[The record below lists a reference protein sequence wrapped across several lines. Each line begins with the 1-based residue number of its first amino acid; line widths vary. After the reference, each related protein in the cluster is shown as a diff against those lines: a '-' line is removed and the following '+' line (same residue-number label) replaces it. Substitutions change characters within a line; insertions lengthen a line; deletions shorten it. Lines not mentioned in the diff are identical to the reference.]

1 MDTVLTQEEIN
12 KQLAAEDNG
21 LVGMKL
27 MSDWK
32 SQLVRGRGVMR
43 KFYPRWNKQ
52 AQVYR
57 GERWADEQD
66 RKARERG
73 EPTKFIVPIAY
84 AQIETFISFL
94 FMLFTQKETFFE
106 LSPRTND
113 RYWLSVAAE
122 RFLQRDLTHENYEA
136 ELHQTLKNYA
146 RYGLCVMKHGW
157 TEESID
163 SMIEVQTPQLG
174 MMSGEPI
181 GMETTSEQGERIVY
195 EGNKVKALSP
205 YKWIPDPALP
215 VMRFQEGDFCASEE
229 HFTRKALEDR
239 EQRGEVVGVEFVPDL
254 KLDTISDRGIYHYYM
269 TQERSIG
276 NPDGDIFTKRSV
288 ILTEMQVTIVPS
300 KFRVGGRDD
309 NTGGKVLGTSKRSE
323 KWIME
328 IANDARIIRFVPMGN
343 DHRKYSYDACEYSPD
358 SESHVNPGL
367 GETIDPLQEHISW
380 FINSHVTSVRKTV
393 GNQMLI
399 DPSGVE
405 VQDIKDRSPL
415 IRLKPVAYRSGVD
428 KWIKQLPINDVT
440 RNHVNDAMTLKDVV
454 QYVTGINENAMGQY
468 ASGRRSAKESGAVN
482 SGASMRIKT
491 PATLINSTMLRPMA
505 LKLIRNSRQSIS
517 METWKE
523 VMGNDGTPEL
533 FAQFTNPNA
542 QVEGE
547 FDFVVFDTTLPS
559 EKQAQAEAL
568 QEALMAMMQN
578 PQIPMMFGYGP
589 ADLKTLFETI
599 LRLRGIPVPPTA
611 AQMQMQAGPQPQMN
625 PPSNILPG
633 PGGAMPPG
641 PIPPVLPQPIQPQ
654 PPLAPSLNSPALASL
669 IPSALRIHP

>member
-1 MDTVLTQEEIN
+1 MATVITQEEIN
-12 KQLAAEDNG
+12 KQLMTESNG
-21 LVGMKL
+21 VVGQKL
-27 MSDWK
+27 IADWK
-32 SQLVRGRGVMR
+32 SQLTKGRAVMR

-94 FMLFTQKETFFE
+94 FMLFTQKEMFFE
-106 LSPRTND
+106 LAPGSND

-122 RFLQRDLTHENYEA
+122 KFLQRDLDHNNYPA

-157 TEESID
+157 TEEVID
-163 SMIEVQTPQLG
+163 AMVPVTVPQIG

-181 GMETTSEQGERIVY
+181 GEETTMEPGERIVY

-229 HFTRKALEDR
+229 HFTRQSVEDR
-239 EQRGEVVGVEFVPDL
+239 ESRGEVFGVKWIPDL
-254 KLDTISDRGIYHYYM
+254 KLDGIQDRGIYHYYM

-276 NPDGDIFTKRSV
+276 NPDGDVFTKKS
-288 ILTEMQVTIVPS
+288 IIITEMQISVIPS
-300 KFRVGGRDD
+300 KFRINLNGDPEGS
-309 NTGGKVLGTSKRSE
+309 GKVLGTGTKHE

-328 IANDARIIRFVPMGN
+328 IANDARVIRFEPMGN
-343 DHRKYSYDACEYSPD
+343 EHNEYSFDVCEYSPD

-393 GNQMLI
+393 GNQMLV
-399 DPSGVE
+399 DPSGIE
-405 VQDIKDRSPL
+405 LQDIKDRSPV

-468 ASGRRSAKESGAVN
+468 AAGRRSAKESGAVN

-505 LKLIRNSRQSIS
+505 LKMIRNLRQSIS
-517 METWKE
+517 METWQQ
-523 VMGNDGTPEL
+523 VMGNEGTPEL
-533 FAQFTNPNA
+533 FAQFTDPNA
-542 QVEGE
+542 SVEGE
-547 FDFVVFDTTLPS
+547 FDFMVFDTTLPS

-578 PQIPMMFGYGP
+578 PAIPAMFGYGP

-599 LRLRGIPVPPTA
+599 LRLRGIPVPPTQ
-611 AQMQMQAGPQPQMN
+611 AQMQMMSGQPPQVMPPQN
-625 PPSNILPG
+625 VIPG
-633 PGGAMPPG
+633 PGGAMPPA
-641 PIPPVLPQPIQPQ
+641 PVQ
-654 PPLAPSLNSPALASL
+654 PPPAQVPSLNSPALEGL
-669 IPSALRIHP
+669 IPHALNIHP